1 MNRTFKFALAALALA
16 AIAPANAQQSE
27 TSSSE
32 PVGWTPVALGLAT
45 PVQLPW
51 GLNRWDV
58 YGLDVNL
65 FYSDAPDVIGLDVG
79 GLATVVRKEMKG
91 LQVGGLF
98 NFNGEDVYGLRAT
111 LGLNL
116 ARRSVYGMEA
126 GLLAFSDNVYGLS
139 VHFLGAAQHN
149 VSGLQVSG
157 LANVTETQSYGCTIA
172 GACNLARISYGLQ
185 LALIYNMTDELH
197 GAQIGL
203 VNFADYC
210 PNGFQIGL
218 VNIIMSN
225 KVKVLPFVNG
235 YF

>member
-1 MNRTFKFALAALALA
+1 MNRTIKFAFAALALTA
-16 AIAPANAQQSE
+16 ATPVVAQESQ
-27 TSSSE
+27 TKPDE
-32 PVGWTPVALGLAT
+32 PVGWTPIALGIAT

-65 FYSDAPDVIGLDVG
+65 FYSDAPEMIGLDVG
-79 GLATVVRKEMKG
+79 GLASVVRQEMKG

-98 NFNGEDVYGLRAT
+98 NFNAENVYGMRAT

-116 ARRSVYGMEA
+116 ARHSVYGFDA
-126 GLLAFSDNVYGLS
+126 GLLSFSENVCGLD
-139 VHFLGAAQHN
+139 VHFLGAAQRN
-149 VSGLQVSG
+149 ITGLQVSG
-157 LANVTETQSYGCTIA
+157 LANVTDVQSYGCTIA
-172 GACNLARISYGLQ
+172 GVCNLARTSYGLQ

-197 GAQIGL
+197 GAQIAL

-218 VNIIMSN
+218 VNIILSN

>member
-1 MNRTFKFALAALALA
+1 MNRKFKFALAALAFA
-16 AIAPANAQQSE
+16 ALAPAVAQQSE

-32 PVGWTPVALGLAT
+32 PVGWTPVAIGLAT

-58 YGLDVNL
+58 YGIDLNV
-65 FYSDAPDVIGLDVG
+65 FYSDAPEMVGLDIG
-79 GLATVVRKEMKG
+79 GLAAVVRQEMMG
-91 LQVGGLF
+91 LQVSGLF

-116 ARRSVYGMEA
+116 ARRNVYGMDA
-126 GLLAFSDNVYGLS
+126 GLLAFRQDFYGLD

-149 VSGLQVSG
+149 VTGLQISG

-172 GACNLARISYGLQ
+172 GICNLARVSYGLQ
-185 LALIYNMTDELH
+185 LALVYNMTDELH

-203 VNFADYC
+203 VNYADYC